1 MLEGPAPFLDIVYE
15 TIDGHVQRTG
25 EEYGQVI
32 TGVSG
37 QEAGDVDSEEEAV
50 LEVYVDARTD
60 VDEAV
65 EMIDLALD
73 RIAEEHNMEI
83 ARQGVQVTFE
93 DEEAGE
99 EV

>member
-1 MLEGPAPFLDIVYE
+1 MEIQENAFMLEGPAPFLDIVYE
-15 TIDGHVQRTG
+15 TIDG
-25 EEYGQVI
+25 QVI

-37 QEAGDVDSEEEAV
+37 QEAGEVDSEEEAV
-50 LEVYVDARTD
+50 IEVYVDARTD
-60 VDEAV
+60 VDEAF
-65 EMIDLALD
+65 EFIDLALD
-73 RIAEEHNMEI
+73 RIAEERNMEI